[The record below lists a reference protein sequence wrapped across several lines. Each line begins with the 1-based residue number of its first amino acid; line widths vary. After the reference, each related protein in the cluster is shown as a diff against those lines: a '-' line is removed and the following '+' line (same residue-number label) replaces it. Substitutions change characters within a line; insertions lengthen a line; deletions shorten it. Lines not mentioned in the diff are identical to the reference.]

1 MFLEWRQANLAEN
14 ARRKALNEVS
24 KTRIDLEVKD
34 LKERK
39 DTINKIMGEILEDVT
54 KASRDKIEKYS
65 VPEEDMED
73 GDETQTLEEARERG
87 DWLFIFEAARE
98 THLMPGITDDPVE
111 VTCRN
116 CDRIRGCRVRTWVL
130 T

>member
-1 MFLEWRQANLAEN
+1 MTPVTVQHEP
-14 ARRKALNEVS
+14 KALNEVS

-39 DTINKIMGEILEDVT
+39 DTINKIMGEILEDMT
-54 KASRDKIEKYS
+54 KASRDKIERYS

-73 GDETQTLEEARERG
+73 EGETQTLKEARERG

-98 THLMPGITDDPVE
+98 THLMPGITDDPVLIYERQEQEKE
-111 VTCRN
+111 VFFQVETHLR
-116 CDRIRGCRVRTWVL
+116 RL
-130 T
+130 Q